1 MGKKELEDD
10 VTMGEKEATGELKEN
25 LENAE
30 IEGGDLQREYPF
42 PMATVVREMKK
53 HLHGKMLSSKVKVA
67 MNLFLAD
74 IVTKVAKEMDKTRYS
89 MVEMDDFNRG
99 VKPFLMSEELEE
111 QKEIVSKQLDAIR
124 SMVEGMIKELD
135 RKFDIETL

>member
-1 MGKKELEDD
+1 
-10 VTMGEKEATGELKEN
+10 
-25 LENAE
+25 
-30 IEGGDLQREYPF
+30 
-42 PMATVVREMKK
+42 MKK
-53 HLHGKMLSSKVKVA
+53 HLHGKMISSKVKVA

-74 IVTKVAKEMDKTRYS
+74 LVEKVAKEMDKTRYS

-99 VKPFLMSEELEE
+99 VKPFLMSEELDE

-124 SMVEGMIKELD
+124 SMIEGMIKELD

>member
-1 MGKKELEDD
+1 MRMVKDEVENKADVAENEQNLE
-10 VTMGEKEATGELKEN
+10 TTGEED
-25 LENAE
+25 EE
-30 IEGGDLQREYPF
+30 LQREYPF

-53 HLHGKMLSSKVKVA
+53 HLHGKMISSKVKVA
-67 MNLFLAD
+67 MNLFLAN
-74 IVTKVAKEMDKTRYS
+74 IVTKVATEMDKTRYS